1 MKQSPGLDGFIG
13 QFYKSLKEELT
24 PILNKSFQ
32 NIKEEENNPKLIL
45 QGQIILITKPGKNII
60 RKENYRPMSLLNMDA
75 KILNKILLNL
85 IRQHI
90 KKNIHHDQ
98 VVFIC
103 VIQGW
108 FNICNA
114 M

>member
-1 MKQSPGLDGFIG
+1 MIQ
-13 QFYKSLKEELT
+13 
-24 PILNKSFQ
+24 
-32 NIKEEENNPKLIL
+32 
-45 QGQIILITKPGKNII
+45 KPGKETTK
-60 RKENYRPMSLLNMDA
+60 RENYRSIYLMNMDA